1 MQQTF
6 LKVAHN
12 TKTAFNF
19 KNDVANS
26 SMKNAKYNVYNVI

>member
-6 LKVAHN
+6 LKVASN

-19 KNDVANS
+19 NDDVANGC
-26 SMKNAKYNVYNVI
+26 MKNAKI